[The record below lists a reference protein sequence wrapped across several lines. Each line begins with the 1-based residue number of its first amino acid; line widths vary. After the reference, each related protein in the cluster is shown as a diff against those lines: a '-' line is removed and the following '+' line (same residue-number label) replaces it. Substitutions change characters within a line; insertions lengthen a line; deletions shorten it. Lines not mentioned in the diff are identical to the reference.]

1 MKSNTTLLFS
11 LLLVLCLSVAP
22 SVMAASAEDEVL
34 QVEKNW
40 MKSAETADY
49 ELFSSLYLH
58 SPKISQFHPGNVF
71 LSQGWEL
78 FEKNW
83 KPNYESG
90 QKGSVTMSM
99 HNPQVTMLG
108 DNAAVLAFY
117 QIVTE
122 NPPAVKEQTV
132 NQYRVTRV
140 LQKIDGKWL
149 IVHDHASALPIK

>member
-1 MKSNTTLLFS
+1 MRTRTFVGLLS
-11 LLLVLCLSVAP
+11 WVCLVLCLYVAP
-22 SVMAASAEDEVL
+22 AANAATAEEEVL

-58 SPKISQFHPGNVF
+58 SPKISEFHPGDVF

-78 FEKNW
+78 FEQNW
-83 KPNYESG
+83 KPTYEST

-108 DNAAVLAFY
+108 DNVAVLTFY
-117 QIVTE
+117 QIVTT
-122 NPPAVKEQTV
+122 VKDQTIS
-132 NQYRVTRV
+132 QHRVTRV

-149 IVHDHASALPIK
+149 IVHDHASYLPTE